1 MVHEFERKLNDG
13 CPANENIAI
22 ALAEGMPSLRNFSPN
37 PGEVLITSGVVLLT
51 SEILMIPKSPPLK
64 IPVYGWSPTDSHFT
78 LVTVPLVWTILSLP
92 SGMSSPTQSN
102 VALVS

>member
-1 MVHEFERKLNDG
+1 
-13 CPANENIAI
+13 
-22 ALAEGMPSLRNFSPN
+22 
-37 PGEVLITSGVVLLT
+37 
-51 SEILMIPKSPPLK
+51 
-64 IPVYGWSPTDSHFT
+64 VYGWSPTDSHFT